1 MYFAKMSI
9 IYKDQHNFWY
19 NFGNIRALLVAYSAT
34 VSSTIYRSLSV
45 DGRKRIKIKTM
56 TENIAGTC
64 VCSKC
69 TEFNLRHK
77 VQFHRFLS
85 VLMWTVEDASIG
97 TLRKQDGDGNE
108 SVKKAMGL
116 MSKTTRLQVN
126 HAFLFISLLSLHNY
140 DVK

>member
-1 MYFAKMSI
+1 
-9 IYKDQHNFWY
+9 
-19 NFGNIRALLVAYSAT
+19 
-34 VSSTIYRSLSV
+34 
-45 DGRKRIKIKTM
+45 M

-77 VQFHRFLS
+77 VQFHRFLN
-85 VLMWTVEDASIG
+85 VLLWTVEDASIG

-116 MSKTTRLQVN
+116 DCEQSLYNGFNEQDKKAARASRFFVHFVAVPAQLRREKTK
-126 HAFLFISLLSLHNY
+126 FLVYLRTGTARR
-140 DVK
+140 